1 MTIREK
7 LIDIAIYNKGEFKD
21 TLNFIKSK
29 KPIADSNRD
38 YSNYTSK
45 IVTILDT
52 NYPYIFKTLD
62 YPPIVIFYHGNLNLF
77 NSNNIIG
84 IIGTRSPSKYGEKI
98 LENII
103 DPVLETYATSGK
115 EIIITNG
122 MAKGIDLLSC
132 RIAIKYNLPLIMFLG
147 SGINYIYPSIAE
159 DVYNYCKSGKGVI
172 ISEYPDVTKPLAHHF
187 PFRNR
192 LIACSSKKIILPEAN
207 LKSRS
212 YSTINQALN
221 YGKEIGTFPFPLSY
235 EKSLNNHLIQDG
247 AEILLN
253 VSDLLSFLK
262 DN

>member
-1 MTIREK
+1 MFVDTHCHLYKEYYDDIEK
-7 LIDIAIYNKGEFKD
+7 IIQNSKNNGINICINAGCDKSTNQEVLSIKNDSIYAVIGYHPEFANDITEEDFSLLEKELNNSNVIGIGE
-21 TLNFIKSK
+21 IG
-29 KPIADSNRD
+29 
-38 YSNYTSK
+38 
-45 IVTILDT
+45 
-52 NYPYIFKTLD
+52 LD
-62 YPPIVIFYHGNLNLF
+62 YHYDGF
-77 NSNNIIG
+77 N
-84 IIGTRSPSKYGEKI
+84 KEKQ
-98 LENII
+98 
-103 DPVLETYATSGK
+103 
-115 EIIITNG
+115 ITVFE
-122 MAKGIDLLSC
+122 KQLSL
-132 RIAIKYNLPLIMFLG
+132 AEKYNLPLIMFLG

-207 LKSRS
+207 LKSGS